1 MTDLIYHI
9 ATAADWE
16 RAERDGE
23 YTISTWDRASARGR
37 TLAEV
42 GFIHASTAAQTV
54 PTANRFYTGIG
65 EPLVILVID
74 TARLTARLAYEEVP
88 GSPEKFPHIYGPLN
102 LDAVTAILPF
112 PRLPRYL
119 CRFG

>member
-1 MTDLIYHI
+1 MDLIYHI

-16 RAERDGE
+16 RARRDGS
-23 YTISTWDRASARGR
+23 YTTSTWDRTLNRGR

-42 GFIHASTAAQTV
+42 GFIHASTAAQTA
-54 PTANRFYTGIG
+54 PTANRFYPGIG

-74 TARLTARLAYEEVP
+74 TGRLTARLAYDEVP

-102 LDAVTAILPF
+102 LDAVVGVRRPE
-112 PRLPRYL
+112 
-119 CRFG
+119 